1 MQINPV
7 IVALAG
13 CHAQP
18 RVKAERR
25 VERLGSLRYSDFN
38 SITVCAFSLVRFR
51 SGDPAAGT
59 QQTRLARSRR
69 AET

>member
-13 CHAQP
+13 RHAQP

-25 VERLGSLRYSDFN
+25 VERLGSLRYSDLFN
-38 SITVCAFSLVRFR
+38 YCLHVQPGPLPLGRPGRWYSTNM
-51 SGDPAAGT
+51 AGEEPP
-59 QQTRLARSRR
+59 SRD
-69 AET
+69 